1 MSYYQR
7 YLKYYKN
14 LNLHISQISEWIKNN
29 RIDRIFHSLISA
41 QNEIN
46 FIKPYLL
53 GVSSLKPDA
62 FDSALDN
69 IETQK
74 DKILNFFEN
83 WFKEHRFLGD
93 AKAVEDPDVAIILG
107 ATKPVLDI
115 RLTESIKLLKHHPD
129 TLIVL
134 SGGGFLSLKSEA
146 EYMKG
151 KVLDAGLTN
160 PILLEDKSMDTLGNA
175 LFSKFE
181 LKRKKQLSKIDKI
194 LILTSRFHTPRALHY
209 FKQTFNT
216 QQTFAIAAYGIHTSD
231 HDLKKLSAHE
241 LIAEYQAYAT
251 LNLLETHPSNQID
264 DQAILL
270 KLFKNHDLYKNRF
283 DILERY
289 LKDS

>member
-1 MSYYQR
+1 MTKKNKILIATGGTGGHVFPAYSLVNFLVKKNYDVELTTDIRGFY

-46 FIKPYLL
+46 FIKTYLL

-69 IETQK
+69 IESQK

-107 ATKPVLDI
+107 ATKPILDI

-129 TLIVL
+129 TLIIL

-146 EYMKG
+146 
-151 KVLDAGLTN
+151 
-160 PILLEDKSMDTLGNA
+160 
-175 LFSKFE
+175 
-181 LKRKKQLSKIDKI
+181 
-194 LILTSRFHTPRALHY
+194 
-209 FKQTFNT
+209 
-216 QQTFAIAAYGIHTSD
+216 
-231 HDLKKLSAHE
+231 
-241 LIAEYQAYAT
+241 
-251 LNLLETHPSNQID
+251 
-264 DQAILL
+264 
-270 KLFKNHDLYKNRF
+270 
-283 DILERY
+283 
-289 LKDS
+289 

>member
-83 WFKEHRFLGD
+83 WFK
-93 AKAVEDPDVAIILG
+93 
-107 ATKPVLDI
+107 
-115 RLTESIKLLKHHPD
+115 
-129 TLIVL
+129 
-134 SGGGFLSLKSEA
+134 
-146 EYMKG
+146 
-151 KVLDAGLTN
+151 
-160 PILLEDKSMDTLGNA
+160 
-175 LFSKFE
+175 
-181 LKRKKQLSKIDKI
+181 
-194 LILTSRFHTPRALHY
+194 
-209 FKQTFNT
+209 
-216 QQTFAIAAYGIHTSD
+216 
-231 HDLKKLSAHE
+231 
-241 LIAEYQAYAT
+241 
-251 LNLLETHPSNQID
+251 
-264 DQAILL
+264 
-270 KLFKNHDLYKNRF
+270 
-283 DILERY
+283 
-289 LKDS
+289 